1 MHAPPNR
8 NALQTM
14 HSDNAI
20 QTTRNNTAA
29 RLEQLR
35 VAVVHAV
42 LLIVVFA
49 SVMPFVWMLF
59 GSFKSYVEL
68 TSGESLWPQ
77 VWTVENYR
85 AIIFRANFPRAFWNS
100 TLVSVVVTACVVLT
114 STAAAFVFA
123 KYRFWGK
130 EQFFIVILMTM
141 MVPFAV
147 VLVPLY
153 VTIADI
159 GLNNKLNGVIVPVLF
174 STFGIF
180 LMRQFLEGIPADLID
195 AGRIDGASEWWIFSR
210 IVIPLSTAPMAA
222 LAVFTFLF
230 NWDNYLWPLVVLSS
244 PKSQTLPLVLAGL
257 RSLYWERYDMW
268 AAGSML
274 TVAPVMLLYAVAQK
288 QFIRGITMT
297 GLKA

>member
-1 MHAPPNR
+1 MKSVNR
-8 NALQTM
+8 VTVSRYQMAAL
-14 HSDNAI
+14 I
-20 QTTRNNTAA
+20 
-29 RLEQLR
+29 EQVR
-35 VAVVHAV
+35 VAVIHAI
-42 LLIVVFA
+42 LLAIVFT
-49 SVMPFVWMLF
+49 SVMPFVWMFF

-68 TSGESLWPQ
+68 TSGESLVPLA
-77 VWTVENYR
+77 WTVDNYR
-85 AIIFRANFPRAFWNS
+85 AIIFRANFPQAFWNS
-100 TLVSVVVTACVVLT
+100 TLVSLVVTGCVVLT
-114 STAAAFVFA
+114 SAAAAYVFA

-130 EQFFIVILMTM
+130 EQLFIVILSTM

-159 GLNNKLNGVIVPVLF
+159 GLSNKLGGVIVPVLF

-180 LMRQFLEGIPADLID
+180 LMRQFLEGIPSDLID

-210 IVIPLSTAPMAA
+210 IIIPLSTAPMAA

-230 NWDNYLWPLVVLSS
+230 NWDNFLWPLVVLTS

>member
-1 MHAPPNR
+1 MAT
-8 NALQTM
+8 L
-14 HSDNAI
+14 I
-20 QTTRNNTAA
+20 
-29 RLEQLR
+29 EQVR
-35 VAVVHAV
+35 VAVIHAI
-42 LLIVVFA
+42 LLAIVFT
-49 SVMPFVWMLF
+49 SVMPFVWMFF

-68 TSGESLWPQ
+68 TSGESLVPLA
-77 VWTVENYR
+77 WTVDNYR
-85 AIIFRANFPRAFWNS
+85 AIIFRANFPQAFWNS
-100 TLVSVVVTACVVLT
+100 TLVSLVVTGCVVLT
-114 STAAAFVFA
+114 SAAAAYVFA

-130 EQFFIVILMTM
+130 EQLFIVILSTM

-159 GLNNKLNGVIVPVLF
+159 GLSNKLGGVIVPVLF

-180 LMRQFLEGIPADLID
+180 LMRQFLEGIPSDLID

-210 IVIPLSTAPMAA
+210 IIIPLSTAPMAA

-230 NWDNYLWPLVVLSS
+230 NWDNFLWPLVVLTS

>member
-1 MHAPPNR
+1 MKSVNR
-8 NALQTM
+8 VTVSRYQMAAL
-14 HSDNAI
+14 I
-20 QTTRNNTAA
+20 
-29 RLEQLR
+29 EQVR
-35 VAVVHAV
+35 VAVIHAI
-42 LLIVVFA
+42 LLAIVFT
-49 SVMPFVWMLF
+49 SVMPFVWMFF

-68 TSGESLWPQ
+68 TSGESLVPLA
-77 VWTVENYR
+77 WTVDNYR
-85 AIIFRANFPRAFWNS
+85 AIIFRANFPQAFWNS
-100 TLVSVVVTACVVLT
+100 TLVSLVVTGCVVLT
-114 STAAAFVFA
+114 SAAAAYVFA

-130 EQFFIVILMTM
+130 EQLFIVILSTM

-159 GLNNKLNGVIVPVLF
+159 GLSNKLGGVIVPVLF

-180 LMRQFLEGIPADLID
+180 LMRQFLEGIPSDLID

-210 IVIPLSTAPMAA
+210 IIIPLSTAPMAA

-230 NWDNYLWPLVVLSS
+230 NWDNFLWPLVVLTS
-244 PKSQTLPLVLAGL
+244 PRSQTLPLVLAGL

>member
-1 MHAPPNR
+1 MKN
-8 NALQTM
+8 
-14 HSDNAI
+14 DNTVTSSRYRMATLI
-20 QTTRNNTAA
+20 
-29 RLEQLR
+29 EQVR
-35 VAVVHAV
+35 VAVIHAI
-42 LLIVVFA
+42 LLAIVFT
-49 SVMPFVWMLF
+49 SVMPFVWMFF

-68 TSGESLWPQ
+68 TSGESLVPLA
-77 VWTVENYR
+77 WTVDNYR
-85 AIIFRANFPRAFWNS
+85 AIIFRANFPQAFWNS
-100 TLVSVVVTACVVLT
+100 TLVSLVVTGCVVLT
-114 STAAAFVFA
+114 SAAAAYVFA

-130 EQFFIVILMTM
+130 EQLFIVILSTM

-159 GLNNKLNGVIVPVLF
+159 GLSNKLGGVIVPVLF

-180 LMRQFLEGIPADLID
+180 LMRQFLEGIPSDLID

-210 IVIPLSTAPMAA
+210 IIIPLSTAPMAA

-230 NWDNYLWPLVVLSS
+230 NWDNFLWPLVVLTS
-244 PKSQTLPLVLAGL
+244 PRSQTLPLVLAGL

>member
-1 MHAPPNR
+1 MQSN
-8 NALQTM
+8 
-14 HSDNAI
+14 D
-20 QTTRNNTAA
+20 AA
-29 RLEQLR
+29 RTANYRTATVLEQLR
-35 VAVVHAV
+35 VTGVHLI
-42 LLIVVFA
+42 LLAIAFT
-49 SVMPFVWMLF
+49 SVMPFVWMFF
-59 GSFKSYVEL
+59 GSFKTYVEL
-68 TSGESLWPQ
+68 TSGESLAPQ
-77 VWTVENYR
+77 VWTLDNYR
-85 AIIFRANFPRAFWNS
+85 AIIFRANFPQAFWNS
-100 TLVSVVVTACVVLT
+100 TLVAVVVTLSVLLT
-114 STAAAFVFA
+114 SSSSAYVFA

-130 EQFFIVILMTM
+130 EQLFVVILSTM

-159 GLNNKLNGVIVPVLF
+159 GLSNKLGGVIVTVLF

-180 LMRQFLEGIPADLID
+180 LMRQFLEGIPSDLID

-210 IVIPLSTAPMAA
+210 IIIPLSTAPMAA

-230 NWDNYLWPLVVLSS
+230 NWDNFLWPLVVLTS
-244 PKSQTLPLVLAGL
+244 PQTQTLPLVLAGL

-274 TVAPVMLLYAVAQK
+274 TVAPVMLLYALAQK

>member
-1 MHAPPNR
+1 MKRVNTVTSSRYQMA
-8 NALQTM
+8 AL
-14 HSDNAI
+14 I
-20 QTTRNNTAA
+20 
-29 RLEQLR
+29 EQVR
-35 VAVVHAV
+35 VAVIHAI
-42 LLIVVFA
+42 LLAIVFT
-49 SVMPFVWMLF
+49 SVMPFVWMFF

-68 TSGESLWPQ
+68 TSGESLVPLA
-77 VWTVENYR
+77 WTVDNYR
-85 AIIFRANFPRAFWNS
+85 AIIFRANFPQAFWNS
-100 TLVSVVVTACVVLT
+100 TLVSLVVTGCVVLT
-114 STAAAFVFA
+114 SAAAAYVFA

-130 EQFFIVILMTM
+130 EQLFIVILSTM

-159 GLNNKLNGVIVPVLF
+159 GLSNKLGGVIVPVLF

-180 LMRQFLEGIPADLID
+180 LMRQFLEGIPSDLID

-210 IVIPLSTAPMAA
+210 IIIPLSTAPMAA

-230 NWDNYLWPLVVLSS
+230 NWDNFLWPLVVLTS
-244 PKSQTLPLVLAGL
+244 PRSQTLPLVLAGL

>member
-1 MHAPPNR
+1 MIH
-8 NALQTM
+8 L
-14 HSDNAI
+14 
-20 QTTRNNTAA
+20 
-29 RLEQLR
+29 
-35 VAVVHAV
+35 V
-42 LLIVVFA
+42 LLAFA
-49 SVMPFVWMLF
+49 FTSVMPFVWMFF

-68 TSGESLWPQ
+68 TSGESLVPQ
-77 VWTVENYR
+77 VWTLDNYR
-85 AIIFRANFPRAFWNS
+85 TIIFRANFPKAFWNS
-100 TLVSVVVTACVVLT
+100 AVVSLVVSGCVVLT
-114 STAAAFVFA
+114 SAAAAYVFA

-130 EQFFIVILMTM
+130 EQLFIVILSTM

-159 GLNNKLNGVIVPVLF
+159 GLYNKLGGVIVPVLF

-180 LMRQFLEGIPADLID
+180 LMRQFLEGIPSDLID

-210 IVIPLSTAPMAA
+210 IIIPLSTAPMAA

-230 NWDNYLWPLVVLSS
+230 NWDNFLWPSVVLTS
-244 PKSQTLPLVLAGL
+244 PQSQTLPLVLAGL
-257 RSLYWERYDMW
+257 RSLYLDRYEMW
-268 AAGSML
+268 SAGSML

>member
-1 MHAPPNR
+1 MQR
-8 NALQTM
+8 NDA
-14 HSDNAI
+14 A
-20 QTTRNNTAA
+20 TTSRYRMATL
-29 RLEQLR
+29 LEQVR
-35 VAVVHAV
+35 VAVVHAI
-42 LLIVVFA
+42 LMAIVFT
-49 SVMPFVWMLF
+49 SVMPFVWMFF
-59 GSFKSYVEL
+59 GSFKTYVEL
-68 TSGESLWPQ
+68 TGGESLVPQ
-77 VWTVENYR
+77 VWTVDNYR
-85 AIIFRANFPRAFWNS
+85 AIIFRANFPRAFLNS
-100 TLVSVVVTACVVLT
+100 TLVALVVTFSVLVT
-114 STAAAFVFA
+114 SSAAAYVFA

-130 EQFFIVILMTM
+130 EQLFVVILSTM

-153 VTIADI
+153 VIIADI
-159 GLNNKLNGVIVPVLF
+159 GLSNKLGGVIVTVMF

-180 LMRQFLEGIPADLID
+180 LMRQFLEGIPSDLID

-210 IVIPLSTAPMAA
+210 IIIPLSTAPMAA

-230 NWDNYLWPLVVLSS
+230 NWDNFLWPLVVLTS
-244 PKSQTLPLVLAGL
+244 PQAQTLPLVLAGL

>member
-1 MHAPPNR
+1 MA
-8 NALQTM
+8 AL
-14 HSDNAI
+14 I
-20 QTTRNNTAA
+20 
-29 RLEQLR
+29 EQVR
-35 VAVVHAV
+35 VAVIHAI
-42 LLIVVFA
+42 LLAIVFT
-49 SVMPFVWMLF
+49 SVMPFVWMFF

-68 TSGESLWPQ
+68 TSGESLVPLA
-77 VWTVENYR
+77 WTVDNYR
-85 AIIFRANFPRAFWNS
+85 AIIFRANFPQAFWNS
-100 TLVSVVVTACVVLT
+100 TLVSLVVTGCVVLT
-114 STAAAFVFA
+114 SAAAAYVFA

-130 EQFFIVILMTM
+130 EQLFIVILSTM

-159 GLNNKLNGVIVPVLF
+159 GLSNKLGGVIVPVLF

-180 LMRQFLEGIPADLID
+180 LMRQFLEGIPSDLID

-210 IVIPLSTAPMAA
+210 IIIPLSTAPMAA
-222 LAVFTFLF
+222 LAIFTFLF
-230 NWDNYLWPLVVLSS
+230 NWDNFLWPSVVLTS
-244 PKSQTLPLVLAGL
+244 PRSQTLPLVLAGL

>member
-1 MHAPPNR
+1 MK
-8 NALQTM
+8 
-14 HSDNAI
+14 SDNTVTSSRYRMATLI
-20 QTTRNNTAA
+20 
-29 RLEQLR
+29 EQVR
-35 VAVVHAV
+35 VAVIHAI
-42 LLIVVFA
+42 LLAIVFT
-49 SVMPFVWMLF
+49 SVMPFVWMFF

-68 TSGESLWPQ
+68 TSGESLVPLA
-77 VWTVENYR
+77 WTVDNYR
-85 AIIFRANFPRAFWNS
+85 AIIFRANFPQAFWNS
-100 TLVSVVVTACVVLT
+100 TLVSLVVTGCVVLT
-114 STAAAFVFA
+114 SAAAAYVFA

-130 EQFFIVILMTM
+130 EQLFIVILSTM

-159 GLNNKLNGVIVPVLF
+159 GLSNKLGGVIVPVLF

-180 LMRQFLEGIPADLID
+180 LMRQFLEGIPSDLID

-210 IVIPLSTAPMAA
+210 IIIPLSTAPMAA

-230 NWDNYLWPLVVLSS
+230 NWDNFLWPLVVLTS
-244 PKSQTLPLVLAGL
+244 PRSQTLPLVLAGL

>member
-1 MHAPPNR
+1 MKN
-8 NALQTM
+8 
-14 HSDNAI
+14 DNTVTSSRYRMATLI
-20 QTTRNNTAA
+20 
-29 RLEQLR
+29 EQVR
-35 VAVVHAV
+35 VAVIHAI
-42 LLIVVFA
+42 LLAIVFT
-49 SVMPFVWMLF
+49 SVMPFVWMFF

-68 TSGESLWPQ
+68 TSGESLVPQ
-77 VWTVENYR
+77 VWTVDNYR
-85 AIIFRANFPRAFWNS
+85 AILFRANFPQAFWNS
-100 TLVSVVVTACVVLT
+100 TLVSLVVTGCVVLT
-114 STAAAFVFA
+114 SAAAAYVFA

-130 EQFFIVILMTM
+130 EQLFIVILSTM

-159 GLNNKLNGVIVPVLF
+159 GLSNKLGGVIVPVLF

-180 LMRQFLEGIPADLID
+180 LMRQFLEGIPSDLID

-210 IVIPLSTAPMAA
+210 IIIPLSTAPMAA

-230 NWDNYLWPLVVLSS
+230 NWDNFLWPLVVLTS
-244 PKSQTLPLVLAGL
+244 PRSQTLPLVLAGL

>member
-1 MHAPPNR
+1 MK
-8 NALQTM
+8 
-14 HSDNAI
+14 SDNTVTSSRYRMA
-20 QTTRNNTAA
+20 T
-29 RLEQLR
+29 LVEQVR
-35 VAVVHAV
+35 VAVIHAI
-42 LLIVVFA
+42 LLAFA
-49 SVMPFVWMLF
+49 FTSVMPFVWMFF

-68 TSGESLWPQ
+68 TSGESLVPL
-77 VWTVENYR
+77 VWTVDNYR
-85 AIIFRANFPRAFWNS
+85 AIIFRANFPQAFWNS
-100 TLVSVVVTACVVLT
+100 TLVSLIVTGCVVLT
-114 STAAAFVFA
+114 SAAAAYVFA

-130 EQFFIVILMTM
+130 EQLFIVILSTM

-159 GLNNKLNGVIVPVLF
+159 GLYNKLGAVIVPVLF

-180 LMRQFLEGIPADLID
+180 LMRQFLEGIPSDLID

-210 IVIPLSTAPMAA
+210 IIIPLSTAPMAA

-230 NWDNYLWPLVVLSS
+230 NWDNFLWPSVVLTS
-244 PKSQTLPLVLAGL
+244 PRSQTLPLVLAGL
-257 RSLYWERYDMW
+257 RSLYLERYDMW
-268 AAGSML
+268 SAGSML

>member
-1 MHAPPNR
+1 MK
-8 NALQTM
+8 
-14 HSDNAI
+14 SDNTVTSSRYRMATLI
-20 QTTRNNTAA
+20 
-29 RLEQLR
+29 EQVR
-35 VAVVHAV
+35 VAVIHAI
-42 LLIVVFA
+42 LLAFAFA
-49 SVMPFVWMLF
+49 SVMPFVWMFF

-68 TSGESLWPQ
+68 TSGESLVPL
-77 VWTVENYR
+77 VWTVDNYR
-85 AIIFRANFPRAFWNS
+85 AIIFRANFPQAFWNS
-100 TLVSVVVTACVVLT
+100 TLVSLVVTGCVVLT
-114 STAAAFVFA
+114 SAAAAYVFA

-130 EQFFIVILMTM
+130 EQLFIVILSTM

-159 GLNNKLNGVIVPVLF
+159 GLYNKLGAVIVPVLF

-180 LMRQFLEGIPADLID
+180 LMRQFLEGIPSDLID

-210 IVIPLSTAPMAA
+210 IIIPLSTAPMAA

-230 NWDNYLWPLVVLSS
+230 NWDNFLWPSVVLTS
-244 PKSQTLPLVLAGL
+244 PRSQTLPLVLAGL
-257 RSLYWERYDMW
+257 RSLYLERYDMW
-268 AAGSML
+268 SAGSML

>member
-1 MHAPPNR
+1 MA
-8 NALQTM
+8 AL
-14 HSDNAI
+14 I
-20 QTTRNNTAA
+20 
-29 RLEQLR
+29 EQVR
-35 VAVVHAV
+35 VAVIHAI
-42 LLIVVFA
+42 LLAIVFT
-49 SVMPFVWMLF
+49 SVMPFVWMFF

-68 TSGESLWPQ
+68 TSGESLVPLA
-77 VWTVENYR
+77 WTVDNYR
-85 AIIFRANFPRAFWNS
+85 AIIFRANFPQAFWNS
-100 TLVSVVVTACVVLT
+100 TLVSLVVTGCVVLT
-114 STAAAFVFA
+114 SAAAAYVFA

-130 EQFFIVILMTM
+130 EQLFIVILSTM

-159 GLNNKLNGVIVPVLF
+159 GLSNKLGGVIVPVLF

-180 LMRQFLEGIPADLID
+180 LMRQFLEGIPSDLID

-210 IVIPLSTAPMAA
+210 IIIPLSTAPMAA

-230 NWDNYLWPLVVLSS
+230 NWDNFLWPLVVLTS
-244 PKSQTLPLVLAGL
+244 PRSQTLPLVLAGL

>member
-1 MHAPPNR
+1 MK
-8 NALQTM
+8 
-14 HSDNAI
+14 SDNTVTSSRYRMA
-20 QTTRNNTAA
+20 T
-29 RLEQLR
+29 LVEQVR
-35 VAVVHAV
+35 VAVIHAI
-42 LLIVVFA
+42 LLAFVFT
-49 SVMPFVWMLF
+49 SVMPFVWMFF

-68 TSGESLWPQ
+68 TSGESLVPL
-77 VWTVENYR
+77 VWTVDNYR
-85 AIIFRANFPRAFWNS
+85 AIIFRANFPQAFWNS
-100 TLVSVVVTACVVLT
+100 TLVSLVVTGCVVLT
-114 STAAAFVFA
+114 SAAAAYVFA

-130 EQFFIVILMTM
+130 EQLFIVILSTM

-159 GLNNKLNGVIVPVLF
+159 GLSNKLGGVIVPVLF

-180 LMRQFLEGIPADLID
+180 LMRQFLEGIPSDLID

-210 IVIPLSTAPMAA
+210 IIIPLSTAPMAA

-230 NWDNYLWPLVVLSS
+230 NWDNFLWPLVVLTS

>member
-1 MHAPPNR
+1 MK
-8 NALQTM
+8 
-14 HSDNAI
+14 SDN
-20 QTTRNNTAA
+20 TVTSSRYRMAA
-29 RLEQLR
+29 LIEQVR
-35 VAVVHAV
+35 VAVIHAI
-42 LLIVVFA
+42 LLAIVFT
-49 SVMPFVWMLF
+49 SVMPFVWMFF

-68 TSGESLWPQ
+68 TSGESLVPQ
-77 VWTVENYR
+77 VWTVDNYR
-85 AIIFRANFPRAFWNS
+85 AIIFRANFPQAFWNS
-100 TLVSVVVTACVVLT
+100 TLVSLVVTGCVVLT
-114 STAAAFVFA
+114 SAAAAYVFA

-130 EQFFIVILMTM
+130 EQLFIVILSTM

-159 GLNNKLNGVIVPVLF
+159 GLYNKLGAVIVPVLF

-180 LMRQFLEGIPADLID
+180 LMRQFLEGIPSDLID

-210 IVIPLSTAPMAA
+210 IIIPLSTAPMAA
-222 LAVFTFLF
+222 LAIFTFLF
-230 NWDNYLWPLVVLSS
+230 NWDNFLWPSVVLTS
-244 PKSQTLPLVLAGL
+244 PRSQTLPLVLAGL
-257 RSLYWERYDMW
+257 RSLYLERYDMW
-268 AAGSML
+268 SAGSML

>member
-1 MHAPPNR
+1 MA
-8 NALQTM
+8 AL
-14 HSDNAI
+14 I
-20 QTTRNNTAA
+20 
-29 RLEQLR
+29 EQVR
-35 VAVVHAV
+35 VAVIHAI
-42 LLIVVFA
+42 LLAIVFT
-49 SVMPFVWMLF
+49 SVMPFVWMFF

-68 TSGESLWPQ
+68 TSGESLVPLA
-77 VWTVENYR
+77 WTVDNYR
-85 AIIFRANFPRAFWNS
+85 AIIFRANFPQAFWNS
-100 TLVSVVVTACVVLT
+100 TLVSLVVTGCVVLT
-114 STAAAFVFA
+114 SAAAAYVFA

-130 EQFFIVILMTM
+130 EQLFIVILSTM

-159 GLNNKLNGVIVPVLF
+159 GLSNKLGGVIVPVLF

-180 LMRQFLEGIPADLID
+180 LMRQFLEGIPSDLID

-210 IVIPLSTAPMAA
+210 IIIPLSTAPMAA

-230 NWDNYLWPLVVLSS
+230 NWDNFLWPLVVLTS